1 MEKLPT
7 NKQAGPNRIPNEVYK
22 YLPNIF
28 APPLTKVINESLK
41 KGSLPKHFL
50 EGDISML
57 YKKNDRE
64 DPRNYRP
71 ITLLN
76 TDYKI
81 FTRVL
86 AKRMHTVVHQF
97 VSESQKGFV
106 PNAFIAET
114 SMLMRL
120 LEAYINEEPDERQ
133 GIFLFLDMEKA
144 FERVSYEFTMN
155 GLEAVGFGKNF
166 RKWVGMM

>member
-1 MEKLPT
+1 MEKLPA

-22 YLPNIF
+22 YLPKVF
-28 APPLTKVINESLK
+28 ALPLTKVINESLK
-41 KGSLPKHFL
+41 RGRLPKHFL

-57 YKKNDRE
+57 YKKGDRE

-86 AKRMHTVVHQF
+86 AKRMCTVVHQF

-114 SMLMRL
+114 SMLMRII
-120 LEAYINEEPDERQ
+120 EAYINEEPDERQ
-133 GIFLFLDMEKA
+133 GIANHKIS
-144 FERVSYEFTMN
+144 ERATQE
-155 GLEAVGFGKNF
+155 LETARVAVQ
-166 RKWVGMM
+166 RRSRRTS